1 MWTEMVAYAQSK
13 SWKKGDYK
21 NLNLP
26 FENKLLAQPGEIRD
40 RMVKEVE
47 DFAYKMMTE
56 VFNSEDT
63 APLAI
68 EAILK
73 AGSYDLGPKVTRI
86 ENPSE
91 WTEIKI
97 AERASRLGA
106 DKGPAGKFD
115 D

>member
-1 MWTEMVAYAQSK
+1 MA
-13 SWKKGDYK
+13 
-21 NLNLP
+21 
-26 FENKLLAQPGEIRD
+26 
-40 RMVKEVE
+40 KEVE

-56 VFNSEDT
+56 VFNSQDT

-73 AGSYDLGPKVTRI
+73 AGSYDLGPKVSRI
-86 ENPSE
+86 ENSSE
-91 WTEIKI
+91 WTESKI
-97 AERASRLGA
+97 TERASRLGA